1 MNFLTDNIRRLYG
14 KYLIASL
21 GSALV
26 MSIYSFID
34 TIAIGQSEGPIGT
47 AAMAVIT
54 PFYGIII
61 FLGILCGIGGSVL
74 MSNAKGKGSEEKGN
88 AYFTA
93 SFLLMTIL
101 IVIFWVAFAL
111 LHEQIFTL
119 FGADQSIMPK
129 VMEYAQWLILFFPVF
144 IAPTFISSFIRNDG
158 APGLAMLAVIFGGCL
173 NIFGDWFLVFPLG
186 MGMQGAAIAT
196 VCGTSAQVLIMS
208 SHFFKKKCGLKLV
221 KPFQIGKA
229 FQKILAIGIGSSLL
243 DLGTVFLAIIMNN
256 QIMKYGSTTELA
268 VYGVIATIAS
278 LFQALFCGVGQAIQ
292 PLVSA
297 NFGAG
302 KKERVQS
309 VFRMSLLTVLALG
322 VIFTGMGE
330 LFPVQITKLFIAATP
345 EVLAASPQ
353 IFRSYFLLFLPLGIT
368 VFSTYYLQSIMRGR
382 ISMIVAVLRSIVI
395 SSISLLVLPM
405 VLGLNGVWLAMPL
418 SELIVAVIALV
429 YIKKKA

>member
-1 MNFLTDNIRRLYG
+1 M
-14 KYLIASL
+14 
-21 GSALV
+21 
-26 MSIYSFID
+26 
-34 TIAIGQSEGPIGT
+34 
-47 AAMAVIT
+47 
-54 PFYGIII
+54 
-61 FLGILCGIGGSVL
+61 
-74 MSNAKGKGSEEKGN
+74 
-88 AYFTA
+88 
-93 SFLLMTIL
+93 
-101 IVIFWVAFAL
+101 
-111 LHEQIFTL
+111 
-119 FGADQSIMPK
+119 
-129 VMEYAQWLILFFPVF
+129 
-144 IAPTFISSFIRNDG
+144 
-158 APGLAMLAVIFGGCL
+158 
-173 NIFGDWFLVFPLG
+173 
-186 MGMQGAAIAT
+186 
-196 VCGTSAQVLIMS
+196 
-208 SHFFKKKCGLKLV
+208 V

-309 VFRMSLLTVLALG
+309 VFRMSLLTILALG
-322 VIFTGMGE
+322 VVFTSMGE

-395 SSISLLVLPM
+395 GSISLLVLPM